1 MITSHRLIVGTLL
14 ISGFTAVV
22 AGQNA
27 PSTSSGQAGPDWPQW
42 RGPRRDGTLTAF
54 TEPKAW
60 PDALK
65 QQWKITV
72 GEGYATP
79 ILVGNRVFQ
88 FSRQGE
94 NEILRAIDAASGKV
108 IWEKSY
114 AAPFEM
120 TSGTRRHGPGPKST
134 PTYADGRLFTLGM
147 SSIVTAWDAATGKEL
162 WRIPSGPIQPE
173 FHTAMSPLVDS
184 NQMFLHIGGENKGSL
199 NAFDPATGKIRWSW
213 EGDGPAYGSPII
225 ANIGGTRHLML
236 FSQQNFIGVN
246 PDTGA
251 LLWSVP
257 FEARST
263 TNSITPLIY
272 GNTIIVSGQG
282 KPLTA
287 YVVANKGGKWVAD
300 LAWENPEIQMS
311 FSNGVLIGDAVFSM
325 SPLNSGQF
333 FWADAKTGKTLWLS
347 EPRQGGNAAITRSGD
362 LLFVLKDSGE
372 LMIGRAKPG
381 AAFVPTKTYTV
392 ATSATWAPPVISG
405 NRIFVKDV
413 ETLALWTLN

>member
-1 MITSHRLIVGTLL
+1 MNTSHSLIVGAVLL
-14 ISGFTAVV
+14 SGLATVV
-22 AGQNA
+22 AGQN
-27 PSTSSGQAGPDWPQW
+27 AGPDWPQW
-42 RGPRRDGTLTAF
+42 RGPGRDGTLTAF
-54 TEPKAW
+54 TEPKVW
-60 PDALK
+60 PDAL
-65 QQWKITV
+65 QQRWKITV

-79 ILVGNRVFQ
+79 ILVGDRVYQ

-120 TSGTRRHGPGPKST
+120 TSGTKRHGPGPKST
-134 PTYADGRLFTLGM
+134 PTYADGRIFTLGM

-162 WRIPSGPIQPE
+162 WRIPSGPLQPQ
-173 FHTAMSPLVDS
+173 FHTAMSPLVEG
-184 NQMFLHIGGENKGSL
+184 NQMFLHLGGDKQGSL
-199 NAFDPATGKIRWSW
+199 NSFDPATGKIRWSW
-213 EGDGPAYGSPII
+213 TGDGPAYGSPII
-225 ANIGGTRHLML
+225 ANVGGTRHLLL

-246 PDTGA
+246 PETGA

-263 TNSITPLIY
+263 TNSITPLVY
-272 GNTIIVSGQG
+272 GSTIIVSGQG

-287 YVVANKGGKWVAD
+287 YVVANRGGKWVAD
-300 LAWENPEIQMS
+300 VAWENPQIQMS
-311 FSNGVLIGDAVFSM
+311 FSNGVLIGDAIFSM

-372 LMIGRAKPG
+372 LMVGKATPG
-381 AAFVPTKTYTV
+381 AAFTPTKTYTV

>member
-1 MITSHRLIVGTLL
+1 MNTSHRLVAGTIVVAA
-14 ISGFTAVV
+14 FTAL
-22 AGQNA
+22 AGAQ
-27 PSTSSGQAGPDWPQW
+27 SAGPDWPQW
-42 RGPRRDGTLTAF
+42 RGPRRDGTLTSF

-60 PDALK
+60 PDTLT
-65 QQWKITV
+65 QRWKITV

-79 ILVGNRVFQ
+79 ILVGNRVYQ

-108 IWEKSY
+108 IWEQSY
-114 AAPFEM
+114 PAPFEM

-134 PTYADGRLFTLGM
+134 PTYADGRIFTLGM
-147 SSIVTAWDAATGKEL
+147 SSIVTAWDAATGKVL

-173 FHTAMSPLVDS
+173 FHTAQSPLVDG
-184 NQMFLHIGGENKGSL
+184 NQMILHIGGENQGSL
-199 NAFDPATGKIRWSW
+199 NSFDPATGKVRWSW
-213 EGDGPAYGSPII
+213 TGDGPAYGSPII
-225 ANIGGTRHLML
+225 ANLGGSRHLML

-263 TNSITPLIY
+263 TNSITPLVY

-287 YVVANKGGKWVAD
+287 YIVANKGGKWVAD
-300 LAWENPEIQMS
+300 LAWENPAIQMS
-311 FSNGVLIGDAVFSM
+311 FSNGVLVGDAVFSM

-362 LLFVLKDSGE
+362 LLFVLKDTGE
-372 LMIGRAKPG
+372 LMVGKATPG
-381 AAFVPTKTYTV
+381 MAFTPAKTYTV

>member
-1 MITSHRLIVGTLL
+1 MNTSHRLIVGTLVL
-14 ISGFTAVV
+14 SGLTVAVTA
-22 AGQNA
+22 QN
-27 PSTSSGQAGPDWPQW
+27 AGPDWPQW

-60 PDALK
+60 PETLT
-65 QQWKITV
+65 QRWKITV
-72 GEGYATP
+72 GEGYSTP
-79 ILVGNRVFQ
+79 ILVSNRIYQ

-120 TSGTRRHGPGPKST
+120 TSGTKRHGPGPKST
-134 PTYADGRLFTLGM
+134 PTYADGRIFTLGM

-162 WRIPSGPIQPE
+162 WRIPAGPLQPQ
-173 FHTAMSPLVDS
+173 FHTAMSPFVE
-184 NQMFLHIGGENKGSL
+184 NGQMILHLGGDKQGSL
-199 NAFDPATGKIRWSW
+199 NSFDPATGKIRWSW
-213 EGDGPAYGSPII
+213 TGDGPAYGSPII
-225 ANIGGTRHLML
+225 ANIGGTRQLML
-236 FSQQNFIGVN
+236 FSQRNFVGVD
-246 PDTGA
+246 PETGA

-263 TNSITPLIY
+263 TNSITPLVY
-272 GNTIIVSGQG
+272 GGNTIIVSGQG

-287 YVVANKGGKWVAD
+287 YIVANKGGKWAAD

-311 FSNGVLIGDAVFSM
+311 FSNAVLIGDAIFSM

-333 FWADAKTGKTLWLS
+333 FWADAKSGKTLWLS

-362 LLFVLKDSGE
+362 LLFVLKDTGE
-372 LMIGRAKPG
+372 LMVGKATPG
-381 AAFVPTKTYTV
+381 AAFTPTKTYTV